1 MYKIMMRILISFFL
15 ALLLP
20 SLIFSDPD
28 SPVFNVLD
36 YGAVGNGY
44 NDSTSAFN
52 LTWAAACTSSSSS
65 PTMYVPSD
73 NTFLLHPLMLR
84 GPCLSPDITIVIN
97 GTIIPPYRG
106 WRWRW
111 IDTHCIKWICI
122 KNVNGLSVRGSGR
135 IIYGEPPEWWEVQD
149 RMRPTSLMPLPK
161 IIATQVFEIAHS
173 KNISLSGLKFMDSH
187 NTSVHLNNVT
197 SARIFNITIA
207 ESSYNADGIHVSGSK
222 DVTIDHCRIAT
233 VGDCISIVDGS
244 FNLKISNIVCGTG
257 GGISVGKLGSTG
269 NIENIVVSDV
279 VFINTRNGAQIK
291 TMGKVSKGHVRNI
304 NFERIL
310 LQDSR
315 NRISINQF
323 YCGYERCSEHKS
335 DVQVSDITFREIFG
349 TCKGESAVQLV
360 CRTSLHSRI

>member
-1 MYKIMMRILISFFL
+1 MMRILISFFL

-20 SLIFSDPD
+20 SLIFSNPD

-65 PTMYVPSD
+65 PTMYVPTD
-73 NTFLLHPLMLR
+73 NTFLLHPLMLH

-97 GTIIPPYRG
+97 GTTIPPYRG

-111 IDTHCIKWICI
+111 IHTPCIKWICI

-135 IIYGEPPEWWEVQD
+135 IIYGSHETSISD
-149 RMRPTSLMPLPK
+149 APT
-161 IIATQVFEIAHS
+161 Q
-173 KNISLSGLKFMDSH
+173 NYR
-187 NTSVHLNNVT
+187 N
-197 SARIFNITIA
+197 
-207 ESSYNADGIHVSGSK
+207 
-222 DVTIDHCRIAT
+222 T

-244 FNLKISNIVCGTG
+244 FNLKISNIVCRTG

-315 NRISINQF
+315 NPISINQF
-323 YCGYERCSEHKS
+323 YCGYERCSEHVGRHFPAFEDINIHSDSKEEAKS
-335 DVQVSDITFREIFG
+335 YTVNAKGVIRGQNIPEISFDN
-349 TCKGESAVQLV
+349 QLGY
-360 CRTSLHSRI
+360 

>member
-1 MYKIMMRILISFFL
+1 MEFFCRFSKLQILK
-15 ALLLP
+15 
-20 SLIFSDPD
+20 
-28 SPVFNVLD
+28 
-36 YGAVGNGY
+36 
-44 NDSTSAFN
+44 T
-52 LTWAAACTSSSSS
+52 C
-65 PTMYVPSD
+65 
-73 NTFLLHPLMLR
+73 
-84 GPCLSPDITIVIN
+84 
-97 GTIIPPYRG
+97 
-106 WRWRW
+106 
-111 IDTHCIKWICI
+111 
-122 KNVNGLSVRGSGR
+122 
-135 IIYGEPPEWWEVQD
+135 
-149 RMRPTSLMPLPK
+149 
-161 IIATQVFEIAHS
+161 
-173 KNISLSGLKFMDSH
+173 GLKFMDSH

-207 ESSYNADGIHVSGSK
+207 ESSYNADGIHVSDSK

-257 GGISVGKLGSTG
+257 GGRSVGKLGSTG

-291 TMGKVSKGHVRNI
+291 TMGKVSKGHVRKI

-315 NRISINQF
+315 NPISINQF

-349 TCKGESAVQLV
+349 TCKGESAMQLV
-360 CRTSLHSRI
+360 CRTSLPCTGILFEDINIHSDSKEEAKSYTVNAKGVIRGQNIPEISFDNQLGY

>member
-1 MYKIMMRILISFFL
+1 MMRILISFFL

-20 SLIFSDPD
+20 SLIFSNPD

-65 PTMYVPSD
+65 PTMYVPTD
-73 NTFLLHPLMLR
+73 NTFLLHPLMLH

-97 GTIIPPYRG
+97 GTTIPPYRG

-111 IDTHCIKWICI
+111 IHTPCIKWICI

-135 IIYGEPPEWWEVQD
+135 IIYGEPPEW
-149 RMRPTSLMPLPK
+149 
-161 IIATQVFEIAHS
+161 FS
-173 KNISLSGLKFMDSH
+173 KLHILKTCGLKFMDSH

-207 ESSYNADGIHVSGSK
+207 ESSYNAD
-222 DVTIDHCRIAT
+222 

-244 FNLKISNIVCGTG
+244 FNLKISNIVCRTG

-315 NRISINQF
+315 NPISINQF
-323 YCGYERCSEHKS
+323 YCGYERCSEHVGRHFPAFEDINIHSDSKEEAKS
-335 DVQVSDITFREIFG
+335 YTVNAKGVIRGQNIPEISFDN
-349 TCKGESAVQLV
+349 QLGY
-360 CRTSLHSRI
+360 